1 MSNVLVT
8 SIGSVSA
15 DITIK
20 SLKRLGHRVIGA
32 DIYPREWVV
41 DAYNVD
47 EFYRIPLVSN
57 ADAYLSEVHEI
68 CENERIDYFIPLI
81 DPEVDLLN
89 ESRAWFEEHNVT
101 LCISTKRSLDI
112 IRNKKILQD
121 FIKSEVPEV
130 NGIPTLMVD
139 ATDKLPWEYP
149 VVVKP
154 YDGRS
159 SQGREYIGSN
169 EEWETYKE
177 KRSGSKSIVEPFVS
191 GPIVMVEVIRQE
203 SSGRCVCVTRQELVS
218 TPHGCG
224 TTVHVYS
231 DPDLENTSRALAA
244 KLGVNGCVNF
254 EYIKHEDG
262 RHFFV
267 ECNPRYSAGLEFS
280 YLAGYD
286 CVANH
291 LDCFG
296 GRMID
301 DFELHAPF
309 ISARKYEE
317 YVTSIER

>member
-47 EFYRIPLVSN
+47 EFYRIPLVSD

-154 YDGRS
+154 YDGL
-159 SQGREYIGSN
+159 
-169 EEWETYKE
+169 
-177 KRSGSKSIVEPFVS
+177 SIWD
-191 GPIVMVEVIRQE
+191 I
-203 SSGRCVCVTRQELVS
+203 
-218 TPHGCG
+218 
-224 TTVHVYS
+224 
-231 DPDLENTSRALAA
+231 A
-244 KLGVNGCVNF
+244 
-254 EYIKHEDG
+254 
-262 RHFFV
+262 
-267 ECNPRYSAGLEFS
+267 
-280 YLAGYD
+280 
-286 CVANH
+286 
-291 LDCFG
+291 
-296 GRMID
+296 
-301 DFELHAPF
+301 
-309 ISARKYEE
+309 
-317 YVTSIER
+317 